1 MQGTIL
7 DFGKKEVNNVV
18 SVLRTLHPKSRQG
31 PAKS

>member
-31 PAKS
+31 LAKS